1 MRLES
6 VSLETHIL
14 EAADQIDSAAEQFL
28 TEMGALLAA
37 DAAAMSPV
45 DEGQLKGSWDY
56 VVDIA
61 EHSVTVGSSLEN
73 AVWNEF
79 GTGMHAANGDG
90 RMSPWYVPVAGYTG
104 SKKPSY
110 KGKVTVVYGK
120 NGVQY
125 YKTDGKAAQ
134 HTLQHVAD
142 QDLPKA
148 EKRLAALLKRGLS

>member
-56 VVDIA
+56 QVDTA
-61 EHSVTVGSSLEN
+61 EKSVIVGSNLEN

-79 GTGMHAANGDG
+79 GTGTHAANGDG
-90 RMSPWYVPVAGYTG
+90 RATPWYVPVAGYTG
-104 SKKPSY
+104 TRKPTY
-110 KGKVTVVYGK
+110 KGKVTVAYGK
-120 NGVQY
+120 NGVRY
-125 YKTDGKAAQ
+125 FKTDGKTAQ
-134 HTLQHVAD
+134 HTLQHVSD

-148 EKRLAALLKRGLS
+148 EKHLAEMLKRRTS

>member
-1 MRLES
+1 MKLES

-14 EAADQIDSAAEQFL
+14 EAVDRIDSITEQFL
-28 TEMGALLAA
+28 TEIGALIAA

-79 GTGMHAANGDG
+79 GTGTHAANGDG
-90 RMSPWYVPVAGYTG
+90 RSSPWYVPVAGYTG
-104 SKKPSY
+104 SRKPAY

-120 NGVQY
+120 NGVRY
-125 YKTDGKAAQ
+125 FKTDGKAAQ
-134 HTLQHVAD
+134 HTLQHTAD

>member
-1 MRLES
+1 
-6 VSLETHIL
+6 
-14 EAADQIDSAAEQFL
+14 
-28 TEMGALLAA
+28 
-37 DAAAMSPV
+37 MSPV

-56 VVDIA
+56 QVDAA
-61 EHSVTVGSSLEN
+61 EKSVTVGSNLEN

-79 GTGMHAANGDG
+79 GTGTHAANGDG
-90 RMSPWYVPVAGYTG
+90 RATPWYVPVAGYTG
-104 SKKPSY
+104 TRKPAY
-110 KGKVTVVYGK
+110 KGKVTIVYGK

>member
-1 MRLES
+1 MRPES

-56 VVDIA
+56 VVDA
-61 EHSVTVGSSLEN
+61 AGHSVTVGSSLEN

-90 RMSPWYVPVAGYTG
+90 RMAPWYVPVAGYTG

>member
-1 MRLES
+1 MLES
-6 VSLETHIL
+6 VTLESNIL
-14 EAADQIDSAAEQFL
+14 QAEGLLDDAVQQFL

-56 VVDIA
+56 QVDTA
-61 EHSVTVGSSLEN
+61 EKSVTVGSNLEN

-79 GTGMHAANGDG
+79 GTGTHAANGDG
-90 RMSPWYVPVAGYTG
+90 RATPWYVPVAGYTG
-104 SKKPSY
+104 TRKPAY

-120 NGVQY
+120 NGVRY
-125 YKTDGKAAQ
+125 FKTDGKAAQ
-134 HTLQHVAD
+134 HTLQHAAD

-148 EKRLAALLKRGLS
+148 EKRLAEMLKRRTS

>member
-1 MRLES
+1 MLES
-6 VSLETHIL
+6 VTLESNIL
-14 EAADQIDSAAEQFL
+14 QAEGLLDDAVQQFL

-56 VVDIA
+56 QVDAA
-61 EHSVTVGSSLEN
+61 ERSVTVGSNLEN

-79 GTGMHAANGDG
+79 GTGTHAANGDG
-90 RMSPWYVPVAGYTG
+90 RATPWYVPVAGYTG
-104 SKKPSY
+104 TRKPTY
-110 KGKVTVVYGK
+110 KGKVTVVYGQ
-120 NGVQY
+120 NRVRY
-125 YKTDGKAAQ
+125 FKTDGKAAQ
-134 HTLQHVAD
+134 HTLQHAAD